1 MPPTEKYHKGEITQT
16 EQAGQEGKHTT
27 ARSKNALHQVEPDQI
42 HGSIHRETAADPPA
56 IGVDL
61 VTFALETQGS
71 REEIMHHLL
80 KFQAFH
86 SQ

>member
-1 MPPTEKYHKGEITQT
+1 MPV
-16 EQAGQEGKHTT
+16 
-27 ARSKNALHQVEPDQI
+27 LHHVEPDQI
-42 HGSIHRETAADPPA
+42 HGSLHRETAADPPA

-80 KFQAFH
+80 KFQVFH
-86 SQ
+86 SQSSKMRMMYAPDPCRLS